1 MVAEVNGR
9 VWNSVYLSHF
19 YSSIVRFYLHLWAG
33 VRVLILDHLVVFL
46 SDHCNL
52 DQELS
57 MNNHKFFTGLGW
69 IFTINSY
76 NINYFLLIYLQT
88 LWHFI
93 LDRALKN
100 RIMRLF

>member
-1 MVAEVNGR
+1 MYDFTPRKSTIQHVRASGCRGNGR
-9 VWNSVYLSHF
+9 VWNSVYLLHF

-76 NINYFLLIYLQT
+76 TEIISY
-88 LWHFI
+88 
-93 LDRALKN
+93 
-100 RIMRLF
+100 